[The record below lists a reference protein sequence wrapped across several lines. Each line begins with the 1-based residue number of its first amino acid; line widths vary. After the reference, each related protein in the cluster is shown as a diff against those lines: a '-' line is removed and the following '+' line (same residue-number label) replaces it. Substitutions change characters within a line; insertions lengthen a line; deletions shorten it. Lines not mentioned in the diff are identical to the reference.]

1 MNEDPEMNKVAVITG
16 SARGIGAA
24 IARRLAGDGLDI
36 AVLDLDEGQC
46 ADTVAAIQGMGRR
59 AAAFGV
65 DVTSEASVAAAAA
78 RIAEQMGPPLVLVNN
93 AGVMSSRMAHR
104 MSLAEWELVLNVNLR
119 GTFLMSREL
128 APFMRTEKWGRII
141 NLSSTGALGL
151 VGGANYAA
159 AKAGVQGLT
168 KTLAL
173 ELGPHNVTANAI
185 APGFVVTDMTRS
197 MAAEVGVTV
206 EEMEADMVKDIAVG
220 RAGTPDDIANAV
232 AFFADER
239 SSFVSGQVL
248 YVAGGPKT

>member
-1 MNEDPEMNKVAVITG
+1 MRRVAVVTG
-16 SARGIGAA
+16 AARGIGAA
-24 IARRLAGDGLDI
+24 IALRLAREGLDI
-36 AVLDLDEGQC
+36 AILDLDETQC
-46 ADTVAAIQGMGRR
+46 ADTVAGIRSLGRR
-59 AAAFGV
+59 ALVVTV
-65 DVTSEASVAAAAA
+65 DVTDEVSVASAGALVAN
-78 RIAEQMGPPLVLVNN
+78 ELGPPLVLVNN
-93 AGVMSSRMAHR
+93 AGVMSSRMVHR
-104 MSLAEWELVLNVNLR
+104 MSLAEWELVLSVNLR
-119 GTFLMSREL
+119 GAFLMSREL
-128 APFMRTEKWGRII
+128 APFMREEKWGRII

-206 EEMEADMVKDIAVG
+206 EEMEADMVRDIAVG
-220 RAGTPDDIANAV
+220 RAGTPEDIANAV
-232 AFFADER
+232 AFFADEH